1 LSASVPASREETKP
15 VELVLKPTTRLYG
28 TVYTSDGTP
37 AAGFQL
43 EGVHADRGEP
53 VSIVT
58 GQDGRYSVDL
68 APGNYRFALGVAREF
83 SGEPALLVRVSGG
96 EMRVDL
102 GPAPGTSSLTVR
114 LQPEMGKA
122 LWVVA
127 GDVGSVNNPPREL
140 MQTSYGQ
147 LLYQPRG
154 ERVTLQGLR
163 PGRYTLVWAHFHVDS
178 EGAPVVRTV
187 DVPSSGEVV
196 LAP

>member
-1 LSASVPASREETKP
+1 
-15 VELVLKPTTRLYG
+15 
-28 TVYTSDGTP
+28 VYQADGTP

-58 GQDGRYSVDL
+58 GPDGRYSVDV
-68 APGNYRFALGVAREF
+68 APGHYRFSLGVAREF
-83 SGEPALLVRVSGG
+83 SGEPALLVQVGGG

-102 GPAPGTSSLTVR
+102 GPAPGTASLTVR
-114 LQPEMGKA
+114 LNPERGKA

-127 GDVGSVNNPPREL
+127 GDAGALGNPPREL
-140 MQTSYGQ
+140 MRARYGQ

-154 ERVTLQGLR
+154 DRVTLQGLP
-163 PGRYTLVWAHFHVDS
+163 PGRYTLVWAHFHMDS
-178 EGAPVVRTV
+178 EEGPVVRTV
-187 DVPSSGEVV
+187 EVPSSGEVV